1 MTMKSGAWL
10 EDLTWQ
16 EARARFD
23 AGAIVVV
30 PVSRL
35 LRISPIIGIL
45 GAGVL
50 VATRHW

>member
-1 MTMKSGAWL
+1 MSVDQGTSL
-10 EDLTWQ
+10 SFLT
-16 EARARFD
+16 EPPTFLVT
-23 AGAIVVV
+23 AIVVV

>member
-1 MTMKSGAWL
+1 MPVDHDTGL
-10 EDLTWQ
+10 PFLT
-16 EARARFD
+16 ELLTFLVT
-23 AGAIVVV
+23 AIVVV